1 MHAYPWNP
9 YMPGVCPPLSSKF
22 WCVGSY
28 AMMICVHELAVP
40 MPIRVDAC
48 DSQNISIAI
57 YIAIATRV

>member
-1 MHAYPWNP
+1 
-9 YMPGVCPPLSSKF
+9 MPGVCPPLSSKF

-48 DSQNISIAI
+48 DSQNKSIAI
-57 YIAIATRV
+57 YIAIYSYAGI